1 MSRAVLP
8 PINHIH
14 SLKEMVG
21 MDKVINVGLC
31 EEPSNG
37 AIDKFIKIYLEIA
50 KKRKSTVKVDK

>member
-21 MDKVINVGLC
+21 MDKAINVGHC
-31 EEPSNG
+31 KEPSNG

-50 KKRKSTVKVDK
+50 KKRKSTIKVNN